1 MFIKK
6 KSKDNEYS
14 YTTLLVEDLIRNKF
28 GYAARISDI
37 WSLLAASV
45 SINKFEL
52 LEPKFYLNGPF
63 ESYLIDEFI
72 KWNKGDEVN
81 FTDIYDAILKVGDFT
96 QSEKLILDSCNIEER
111 LLGIF
116 LALSNETK

>member
-14 YTTLLVEDLIRNKF
+14 YTTKQVEDLIRNKF

-37 WSLLAASV
+37 WSLLAASI

-52 LEPKFYLNGPF
+52 LEPKLYLNGPF
-63 ESYLIDEFI
+63 EAYLIDEFI
-72 KWNKGDEVN
+72 KWNKGEEVN

-96 QSEKLILDSCNIEER
+96 QSEKLTLNSCNIEER

-116 LALSNETK
+116 LALSNGN